1 MTRALI
7 VSDQGAAGRG
17 RAHVGRVSLCPPAS
31 ATHSLLVESSGEERD
46 FLRQNVAGERSE
58 WREVVDNPD
67 PATVGSDHQILL
79 PRMNL
84 QIPNRYAG
92 EVSSFEFRPALARV
106 DRNPEAK
113 LGPHKEEVRLQ
124 NVLLDYVCVT
134 SDALLG
140 SDDPG
145 PALAEIGR
153 PIDPRSH
160 VSEGVAI
167 ESGIGGAGV
176 ESACPDPTDP
186 GVPANRYRPAY
197 VRPGRSPL
205 RSEPEGFVIGPR
217 PDHLRA
223 Q

>member
-1 MTRALI
+1 
-7 VSDQGAAGRG
+7 
-17 RAHVGRVSLCPPAS
+17 
-31 ATHSLLVESSGEERD
+31 
-46 FLRQNVAGERSE
+46 
-58 WREVVDNPD
+58 
-67 PATVGSDHQILL
+67 
-79 PRMNL
+79 MNL

-106 DRNPEAK
+106 DRNPKAK
-113 LGPHKEEVRLQ
+113 LGPHKQEVRLQ

-134 SDALLG
+134 SDPLLG

-176 ESACPDPTDP
+176 ESACLHPTDP
-186 GVPANRYRPAY
+186 GWRPT
-197 VRPGRSPL
+197 RKRL
-205 RSEPEGFVIGPR
+205 
-217 PDHLRA
+217 DHLR
-223 Q
+223 